1 MKPENFSELA
11 ALYVLN
17 ILDESD
23 CHLVEE
29 AILEFP
35 ELEMELAEFRNTTGA
50 IAYSVPH
57 VPMAADLKERLFQ
70 RINSE
75 ITIIETLK
83 EQATQV
89 TWQPYLIPGIMRGTL
104 NLDEEKREI
113 SCFLRCEANIRF
125 PKHQHVGREEI
136 VVLEGDLVID
146 GELYTSGDRIYSRSN
161 TIHQPETHQ
170 GCLLFVKTSLDNR
183 SYALY
188 KLAIIWIRVFGR
200 FRRFA

>member
-11 ALYVLN
+11 ALYVLD

-35 ELEMELAEFRNTTGA
+35 ELEMELAEFRHTVGA

-75 ITIIETLK
+75 ITTIETLK
-83 EQATQV
+83 EQANQV

-113 SCFLRCEANIRF
+113 SCFIRCEGNTRF
-125 PKHQHVGREEI
+125 PKHRHAGREEI

-146 GELYTSGDRIYSRSN
+146 EKLYTTGDRIYSLPN

-183 SYALY
+183 TYTLY
-188 KLAIIWIRVFGR
+188 KLAIICIRVFDR

>member
-11 ALYVLN
+11 ALYVLD
-17 ILDESD
+17 ILDKSD

-35 ELEMELAEFRNTTGA
+35 ELEMELAEFRNSAGA
-50 IAYSVPH
+50 IAYSVPD

-75 ITIIETLK
+75 ITTIEALK

-89 TWQPYLIPGIMRGTL
+89 SWQPYLIPGIMRGTL
-104 NLDEEKREI
+104 NLDGEKREI
-113 SCFLRCEANIRF
+113 SCFIRCEANIRF
-125 PKHQHVGREEI
+125 PKHQHAGREEI

-146 GELYTSGDRIYSRSN
+146 GQLYTTGDRIYSLPN
-161 TIHQPETHQ
+161 TIHQPETQQ
-170 GCLLFVKTSLDNR
+170 GCLLFVKTSFDKR
-183 SYALY
+183 TYALY
-188 KLAIIWIRVFGR
+188 KLAVIWIRVFDR
-200 FRRFA
+200 FRRFP

>member
-11 ALYVLN
+11 ALYVLD

-29 AILEFP
+29 AMLKFP
-35 ELEMELAEFRNTTGA
+35 ELTMELAEFRHTAGA

-70 RINSE
+70 SINSE
-75 ITIIETLK
+75 ITTIETLK
-83 EQATQV
+83 EQANQV
-89 TWQPYLIPGIMRGTL
+89 TWQPYLIPGIMRGIL

-113 SCFLRCEANIRF
+113 SCFIRCVGNTRF
-125 PKHQHVGREEI
+125 PKHQHGGYELI
-136 VVLEGDLVID
+136 IVLEGDLVID

-161 TIHQPETHQ
+161 TIHQPETRQ
-170 GCLLFVKTSLDNR
+170 GCLLFVKASIDNIMI
-183 SYALY
+183 S
-188 KLAIIWIRVFGR
+188 
-200 FRRFA
+200 

>member
-11 ALYVLN
+11 VLYVLD

-29 AILEFP
+29 AMLQFP
-35 ELEMELAEFRNTTGA
+35 DLEMELAEFRNTMGA
-50 IAYSVPH
+50 IGYSVPD

-75 ITIIETLK
+75 TTTIEALK

-89 TWQPYLIPGIMRGTL
+89 TWEPYLIAGIMRGIL

-113 SCFLRCEANIRF
+113 SCFIRCVANIRF
-125 PKHQHVGREEI
+125 PKHQHGGREEI
-136 VVLEGDLVID
+136 VVLEGDLVIN
-146 GELYTSGDRIYSRSN
+146 GELYTSGDRIYSRTNS
-161 TIHQPETHQ
+161 IHQPETHQ
-170 GCLLFVKTSLDNR
+170 GCLLFVKASIDNIMI
-183 SYALY
+183 S
-188 KLAIIWIRVFGR
+188 
-200 FRRFA
+200 